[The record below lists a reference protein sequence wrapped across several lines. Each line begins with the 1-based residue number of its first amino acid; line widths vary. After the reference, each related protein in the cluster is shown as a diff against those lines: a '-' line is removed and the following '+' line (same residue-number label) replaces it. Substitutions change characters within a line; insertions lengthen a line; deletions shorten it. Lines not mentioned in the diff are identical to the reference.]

1 MKRDYLS
8 LESESTTR
16 VFSILTPGAPK
27 APGTRAMSLRFGRQS
42 CCFPGRDRREEA
54 PRAATTPHLPPSAHR
69 LPDTLGGASPRPRPP
84 RSRHGPPRNDHA
96 RTNHEP
102 DNDHASPHTPT
113 TPPSS
118 AAKCADR
125 PVVFPRMF
133 FRASRKVAGSRCEN
147 RRNSPSIC
155 IAGRV
160 LRWQVRAR
168 SMDRGV
174 GNLAAP
180 RHSAGSWTMSPAW
193 IVEFAVGGGTRM
205 AEVSVTG
212 LHGQRVAD
220 ASIMP
225 MPVSGNISAATIMI
239 GENGCCVDPA
249 RPLLTSGSHR
259 RLRRRRDAE
268 RSERTHGRQE
278 VRRCTV
284 TWPAPEG
291 AKGQRIQ
298 TRDDRSIPGPI
309 RWITPHVLRGRRT

>member
-1 MKRDYLS
+1 MAQVPACRTSSAIRMRRLKSLTTLTIASRLVFAFVNRMASSSSRSGISKVVFMMRDYLS

-27 APGTRAMSLRFGRQS
+27 TPGTRAMSLRFGRQS
-42 CCFPGRDRREEA
+42 CCFPGRDRRGEA

-69 LPDTLGGASPRPRPP
+69 LPDTLS
-84 RSRHGPPRNDHA
+84 SRHGPPRNDHA

-113 TPPSS
+113 TPPSTLIV
-118 AAKCADR
+118 R
-125 PVVFPRMF
+125 LYFLF

-193 IVEFAVGGGTRM
+193 IVVRGRRRDEDGRSVGDR
-205 AEVSVTG
+205 
-212 LHGQRVAD
+212 
-220 ASIMP
+220 
-225 MPVSGNISAATIMI
+225 
-239 GENGCCVDPA
+239 PA
-249 RPLLTSGSHR
+249 RP
-259 RLRRRRDAE
+259 A
-268 RSERTHGRQE
+268 
-278 VRRCTV
+278 
-284 TWPAPEG
+284 
-291 AKGQRIQ
+291 
-298 TRDDRSIPGPI
+298 
-309 RWITPHVLRGRRT
+309 RGRRLDHANAGQR